1 MATDTNTGQVIK
13 GELYEILN
21 AHEWSFVLA
30 QLDDYE
36 GLYPE
41 QEETA
46 QYKRSLIEVALEN
59 GQKTQ
64 AWAYWYIGDVTGK
77 PVIHLN
83 SMIDYWK
90 VKNK

>member
-1 MATDTNTGQVIK
+1 
-13 GELYEILN
+13 
-21 AHEWSFVLA
+21 VLA